1 MPGWQKTRKIRQELG
16 VMCYV
21 LWKGTDISPGLIPD
35 EQFRP
40 TGRFRLALSSY
51 SQTHIRLNTD
61 VQCAH
66 L

>member
-1 MPGWQKTRKIRQELG
+1 
-16 VMCYV
+16 MCYV